1 MRHILIASTLALA
14 ACAAPDASVSNRNL
28 PRSMQPG
35 GPASIIGQDPPAV
48 VTPLAG
54 SGSIIAGGTT
64 RHLSANE
71 TVTVTRT
78 SPSAVVETYR
88 YGSGQQTTAPKATAA
103 AAALQTPDGTSRV
116 PVYQL
121 APLPSTPYLNRKMDR
136 VIKAARKTSGVPVS
150 TGEYSGTLRRIDFG
164 TTSYA
169 VYDPVTLGLKGTFN
183 PRKAVVDLA
192 QLARVQTGCTG
203 AERGDAALGNSGAF
217 HKALVVPISCTR

>member
-1 MRHILIASTLALA
+1 MRLILLASTLALA
-14 ACAAPDASVSNRNL
+14 ACAAPDTGVSNRTL
-28 PRSMQPG
+28 TRAMQPG

-48 VTPLAG
+48 ITPVAAPASLAA
-54 SGSIIAGGTT
+54 SGTT
-64 RHLSANE
+64 RRLSANE

-78 SPSAVVETYR
+78 GPNTVVETYR
-88 YGSGQQTTAPKATAA
+88 YGSGPQTTAPAAT
-103 AAALQTPDGTSRV
+103 AAALQTPVGTSRV

-150 TGEYSGTLRRIDFG
+150 TGEYSGNLRRLDFG

-203 AERGDAALGNSGAF
+203 EERGDAALGNSGAF
-217 HKALVVPISCTR
+217 NKALVVPISCTR

>member
-1 MRHILIASTLALA
+1 MRHILIASALVLT
-14 ACAAPDASVSNRNL
+14 ACAAPDAGVSNRTL
-28 PRSMQPG
+28 PRAMQPG
-35 GPASIIGQDPPAV
+35 GPASIIGQDPPALI
-48 VTPLAG
+48 TPVAAPASLAA
-54 SGSIIAGGTT
+54 SGTT
-64 RHLSANE
+64 RRLSANE

-78 SPSAVVETYR
+78 GPNTVVETYR
-88 YGSGQQTTAPKATAA
+88 YGSGPQTTSPAATT
-103 AAALQTPDGTSRV
+103 AALQTPDGTSRV

-150 TGEYSGTLRRIDFG
+150 TGEYSGTLRRLDFG

-217 HKALVVPISCTR
+217 NKALVVPISCTR